1 MPGIL
6 DWVHKETENGKIKE
20 DSARKK
26 YVLFITCLKLLGG
39 TQKMGVMIWGTK
51 YGALD
56 KSVLTCRERRL
67 CI

>member
-1 MPGIL
+1 MPGTL
-6 DWVHKETENGKIKE
+6 GWVQKGTENRKIRE
-20 DSARKK
+20 DSIRKNI
-26 YVLFITCLKLLGG
+26 ITFLMLLGG

-67 CI
+67 CT